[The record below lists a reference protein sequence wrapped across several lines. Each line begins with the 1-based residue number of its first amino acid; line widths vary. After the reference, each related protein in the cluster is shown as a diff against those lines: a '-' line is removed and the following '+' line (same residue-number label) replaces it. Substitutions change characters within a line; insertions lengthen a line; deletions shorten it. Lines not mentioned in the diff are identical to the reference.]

1 MRKGGLKD
9 IQHLLLDLL
18 QFVLHLYDE
27 LLHSGMVAL
36 RAHGIDLTPDLLS
49 DEAEGL
55 TLPWVGL
62 IQHL

>member
-1 MRKGGLKD
+1 MKKGGLKD

-18 QFVLHLYDE
+18 QLVLHLYDE
-27 LLHSGMVAL
+27 LLHSGMVTL
-36 RAHGIDLTPDLLS
+36 GAHGIDLTPDLLS

-55 TLPWVGL
+55 TLPWVRL